1 MIASPDDKWEGLT
14 YKRPMQEFWDLSRTT
29 GTAKLPVSVLSNL
42 LDVSAQTMSQPILE
56 AINQISGVDYISL
69 VEHPPSGQKPT
80 QVAYAAKE
88 RQPHRDVTRECFERY
103 RNLYFKQD
111 PVTHLLDQMHTRD
124 KKCEGVAAL
133 HVMREDIPDNAW
145 KRDIYER
152 ENLPDRL
159 SFLFAPSPECRLA
172 VNLYRS
178 AQRGHFRPCELET
191 LLPMGSLIAQVFKS
205 RLVSPKVFGA
215 AATSEQFEVALLA
228 RAPLLSARERA
239 VCARIATGMS
249 VDGIAVDLG
258 VAPSTVMTLRKRAY
272 AKLQA
277 QGGPSDRLRLV
288 RWLTVN

>member
-1 MIASPDDKWEGLT
+1 
-14 YKRPMQEFWDLSRTT
+14 MQEFWDLSRTT

-42 LDVSAQTMSQPILE
+42 LDVSAQTISQPILE

-111 PVTHLLDQMHTRD
+111 PVTHLLDQMHNRD

-159 SFLFAPSPECRLA
+159 SFLFAPSPELRLA

-178 AQRGHFRPCELET
+178 AQRGHFTSCELET

-205 RLVSPKVFGA
+205 RLVFPKVFGA

>member
-1 MIASPDDKWEGLT
+1 
-14 YKRPMQEFWDLSRTT
+14 MQEFWDLSRTT
-29 GTAKLPVSVLSNL
+29 GAAQLPASVLSNL
-42 LDVSAQTMSQPILE
+42 LNVSVHTISQPILE
-56 AINQISGVDYISL
+56 ALNQITGVDYISL

-80 QVAYAAKE
+80 QVAHAAKE

-111 PVTHLLDQMHTRD
+111 PVTQLMDQMHAHD
-124 KKCEGVAAL
+124 QKFEGVAAL
-133 HVMREDIPDNAW
+133 HVMREDIPDNGW

-159 SFLFAPSPECRLA
+159 SFLFSPKPERRMA

-178 AQRGHFRPCELET
+178 AQRGHFTSAELET
-191 LLPMGSLIAQVFKS
+191 LLPLGALIAQVFRS
-205 RLVSPKVFGA
+205 GLVSPKVFNNQ
-215 AATSEQFEVALLA
+215 TTLEQLEVALHA
-228 RAPLLSARERA
+228 RAPCLSARERA

-249 VDGIAVDLG
+249 VDGIAVDLD

>member
-1 MIASPDDKWEGLT
+1 
-14 YKRPMQEFWDLSRTT
+14 MQEFWDLSRTT

-69 VEHPPSGQKPT
+69 VEHPSSGQKPT

-133 HVMREDIPDNAW
+133 HVMRDDIPDNAW

-159 SFLFAPSPECRLA
+159 SFLFAPSPEHRLA

-178 AQRGHFRPCELET
+178 AQRGHFTPCELET
-191 LLPMGSLIAQVFKS
+191 LLPIGSLIAQVFKS
-205 RLVSPKVFGA
+205 RLVSSKAFSA
-215 AATSEQFEVALLA
+215 ATTSEQFEDALHA
-228 RAPLLSARERA
+228 RAPLLSAREKA

-288 RWLTVN
+288 RWLTAN

>member
-1 MIASPDDKWEGLT
+1 
-14 YKRPMQEFWDLSRTT
+14 MQEFWDLSRTT
-29 GTAKLPVSVLSNL
+29 ETARLPASVFSNL

-69 VEHPPSGQKPT
+69 VEHPSSGQKPT
-80 QVAYAAKE
+80 QVACAAKE

-111 PVTHLLDQMHTRD
+111 PVTHLLDQMHTHD
-124 KKCEGVAAL
+124 KKFEGVAAL
-133 HVMREDIPDNAW
+133 HVLREDIPDNAW

-152 ENLPDRL
+152 ENFPDRL
-159 SFLFAPSPECRLA
+159 SFLFAPSPEHRLS

-178 AQRGHFRPCELET
+178 AQRGHFRPHELET
-191 LLPMGSLIAQVFKS
+191 LLPIGSLIAQVFKS
-205 RLVSPKVFGA
+205 RLVSPKAFSA
-215 AATSEQFEVALLA
+215 ATTSEQFEVALHA
-228 RAPLLSARERA
+228 RAPLLSARETA

-249 VDGIAVDLG
+249 VDGIAADLG

>member
-1 MIASPDDKWEGLT
+1 
-14 YKRPMQEFWDLSRTT
+14 MQEFWDFSKTT
-29 GTAKLPVSVLSNL
+29 GSAKMPVSVLSNL
-42 LDVSAQTMSQPILE
+42 LNVSVQTISQPILQ
-56 AINQISGVDYISL
+56 AINQISDVDYISL
-69 VEHPPSGQKPT
+69 VEHPSSGQKPT
-80 QVAYAAKE
+80 QFAHATKE
-88 RQPHRDVTRECFERY
+88 SHPNRDVTRECFERY

-111 PVTHLLDQMHTRD
+111 PVTHLLDQMHTHD
-124 KKCEGVAAL
+124 KKCDGVAAL

-159 SFLFAPSPECRLA
+159 SFLFSPSPEHRLA

-178 AQRGHFRPCELET
+178 AKQGHFTPGELEK
-191 LLPMGSLIAQVFKS
+191 LLPLGALIAQVCRS
-205 RLVSPKVFGA
+205 RLAGLKIFSGA
-215 AATSEQFEVALLA
+215 TTAEQLENALHD
-228 RAPLLSARERA
+228 RAPGLSARERA
-239 VCARIATGMS
+239 VCARIASGMS
-249 VDGIAVDLG
+249 VDGIAVDLD

>member
-1 MIASPDDKWEGLT
+1 
-14 YKRPMQEFWDLSRTT
+14 MQEFWDFSKTA
-29 GTAKLPVSVLSNL
+29 GTATMPVSVLSNL
-42 LDVSAQTMSQPILE
+42 LNVSVQTISQPILQ
-56 AINQISGVDYISL
+56 AINQISDVDYISL
-69 VEHPPSGQKPT
+69 VEHPSSGQKPT
-80 QVAYAAKE
+80 QFAYATKE
-88 RQPHRDVTRECFERY
+88 SQPNRDVTKECFERY

-111 PVTHLLDQMHTRD
+111 PVTHLLDQMHAHD
-124 KKCEGVAAL
+124 KKCDGVAAL

-159 SFLFAPSPECRLA
+159 SFLFFPSPEHRLA
-172 VNLYRS
+172 VNLYRC
-178 AQRGHFRPCELET
+178 AERGHFTPGELET
-191 LLPMGSLIAQVFKS
+191 LLPLGALIAQVFRS
-205 RLVSPKVFGA
+205 RLDGLKIFSGA
-215 AATSEQFEVALLA
+215 TTPEQLEDALYA
-228 RAPLLSARERA
+228 RAPSLSARERA

-249 VDGIAVDLG
+249 VDGIAADLD